1 MFLPFFFFFFFFN
14 YTPTPE
20 IYTYS
25 HTLSLHDARPI
36 SDEPSQKIRIIG
48 TLPLKSYATTAVQN
62 FKKDVQKGTN
72 SKLEV
77 DIFPAGQLY
86 NDVDA
91 VKVIPTGA
99 VDMGVVNLD
108 FWTGLVP
115 SAGILYMP
123 TYYKN
128 LKYFYA
134 VRDYVTPILDKDLQ
148 KRSEEHSLNSSH

>member
-1 MFLPFFFFFFFFN
+1 MRDLKKLTILAGVIGAFMLVS
-14 YTPTPE
+14 TG
-20 IYTYS
+20 
-25 HTLSLHDARPI
+25 ARA
-36 SDEPSQKIRIIG
+36 DEPSQKIRIIG
-48 TLPLKSYATTAVQN
+48 TLPLKSYATTALQN
-62 FKKDVQKGTN
+62 FKKDVQKGTD

-123 TYYKN
+123 TSYTDGQRVVEGKGVT
-128 LKYFYA
+128 
-134 VRDYVTPILDKDLQ
+134 VRI
-148 KRSEEHSLNSSH
+148 

>member
-1 MFLPFFFFFFFFN
+1 MRDLKKLTILAGVIGAFMLVS
-14 YTPTPE
+14 TG
-20 IYTYS
+20 
-25 HTLSLHDARPI
+25 ARA
-36 SDEPSQKIRIIG
+36 DEPSQKIRIIG
-48 TLPLKSYATTAVQN
+48 TLPLKSYATTALQN
-62 FKKDVQKGTN
+62 FKKDVQKGTD

-128 LKYFYA
+128 LKYFFA
-134 VRDYVTPILDKDLQ
+134 EIGRASVRERVCQYV
-148 KRSEEHSLNSSH
+148 